1 MLTVFLAKPF
11 LALIFAAVACS
22 LLGVFVLWKKLFYFG
37 DAMSH
42 SIIFGAALSL
52 VFNTN
57 QTLTLIAFS
66 VTFAI
71 IAHFLSQK
79 RYANKSMIIAILSYF
94 AIACAF
100 LLEDFTQNHDDFHKI
115 IFGDIADIANQEIII
130 LAIIAALSIIYT
142 IFAFRKILLINL
154 NHDLAKIH
162 RININSWNLS
172 FLILLSLTTALAV
185 QIVGIFLMT
194 SLLILPA
201 AIARTFSRSPKEMMI
216 LSLIIGMTISSSSF
230 FVANIYDLK
239 IGATITIAF
248 CAIFFSCQI
257 FTKSK

>member
-1 MLTVFLAKPF
+1 MLTIFLAKPF
-11 LALIFAAVACS
+11 LALIFAAIASS

-42 SIIFGAALSL
+42 SIIFGAALSM
-52 VFNTN
+52 VFDAN

-66 VTFAI
+66 ITFAI

-100 LLEDFTQNHDDFHKI
+100 LLEDFTQSHDDFHKI
-115 IFGDIADIANQEIII
+115 IFGDIIDIGNQEIII

-142 IFAFRKILLINL
+142 IFSFRKILLINL
-154 NHDLAKIH
+154 NHDLAKIQQ
-162 RININSWNLS
+162 INIDAWNLS
-172 FLILLSLTTALAV
+172 FLILLSLTVALAV

-201 AIARTFSRSPKEMMI
+201 AIARSFSRSPKEMII
-216 LSLIIGMTISSSSF
+216 LSLIIGILISSSSF

-239 IGATITIAF
+239 IGATIAIAF